1 MGPLRTISSR
11 APVILAQSP
20 QLAFGK
26 IAVPLNPNANIC
38 SLCKESVFFEQ

>member
-11 APVILAQSP
+11 RPVILAQSL

-38 SLCKESVFFEQ
+38 SFLRSAVFEQ